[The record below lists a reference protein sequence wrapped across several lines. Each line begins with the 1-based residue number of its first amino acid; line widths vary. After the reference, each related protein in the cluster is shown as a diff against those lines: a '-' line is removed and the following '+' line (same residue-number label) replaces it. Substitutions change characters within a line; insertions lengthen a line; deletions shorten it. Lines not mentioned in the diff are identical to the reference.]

1 MSKKSYLFTFLPL
14 AILLV
19 FLSACAGTPVNYAP
33 TQAERMLDQRVNLIL
48 DDLLTDQHFSAGE
61 MAPATVIPGSA
72 MQSETFSRLEEM
84 LCERLETRLRESHD
98 IFKLSRQNWF
108 ELRAGHSLSFQN
120 QPFSERHRL
129 QSAIIYKVEITA
141 DTVLDRINGTITAQR
156 ADGHHLTG
164 VIASGPLG
172 FGQESLAKR
181 LYYAPANRNPFPEG
195 LEERPFASLDRLAYS
210 LTSELHEAYLNGLK
224 VGGQKVSDREVKVL
238 LYTTSQH
245 HPTGLTQEIQSAL
258 QQALISQNGFTCV
271 VSQQDLA
278 PALQQIDFYSWN
290 SHLFKP
296 VELPQFEPG
305 TVLLMADIGRIF
317 KNNTISLALR
327 AIWRTDPL
335 EDQQG
340 NLVAESG
347 SGTYVSGFT
356 AKAYFDG
363 EQLRRRYGTR
373 YQTPVRTTTR
383 KRQPQQK
390 IHRAREPW
398 SGPTTDINLCF
409 YDFTEVLANR
419 IYPVLNQAPG
429 VTWLRRADEL
439 CDRDSNCLCYE
450 LWYNGTREDISA
462 WLRQYLRT
470 SKSVNFRLTSNG
482 PGRIEVH
489 FDGGF
494 K

>member
-1 MSKKSYLFTFLPL
+1 MSRKSQLSFLPL
-14 AILLV
+14 VLLLL

-48 DDLLTDQHFSAGE
+48 DDLLGDQKFSAGE
-61 MAPATVIPGSA
+61 MAPAAVVPGSA
-72 MQSETFSRLEEM
+72 LQGETFSRLEEM

-108 ELRAGHSLSFQN
+108 ELRAGRALTFQD
-120 QPFSERHRL
+120 QPPAERQRL
-129 QSAIIYKVEITA
+129 RSAIIYQVEITA
-141 DTVLDRINGTITAQR
+141 DTVLDRINGTITAQG

-164 VIASGPLG
+164 VVASGPLG
-172 FGQESLAKR
+172 FGQDSLARR
-181 LYYAPANRNPFPEG
+181 LYYAPANRNPYPEG

-210 LTSELHEAYLNGLK
+210 LTSELREAYFNGLK
-224 VGGQKVSDREVKVL
+224 VGGQKVADREVKVL

-258 QQALISQNGFTCV
+258 QQALIGQSGFTCV
-271 VSQQDLA
+271 VSRQDLA
-278 PALQQIDFYSWN
+278 PALRQIDFYNWN
-290 SHLFKP
+290 SHIFKA
-296 VELPQFEPG
+296 VDLPQFEPG
-305 TVLLMADIGRIF
+305 TVLLMADIGSVF
-317 KNNTISLALR
+317 KNNILSLSLR

-340 NLVAESG
+340 NLIAESG

-363 EQLRRRYGTR
+363 AQLRRRYGTR
-373 YQTPVRTTTR
+373 YQAPTGTTR
-383 KRQPQQK
+383 HQQQPPRK

-398 SGPTTDINLCF
+398 SGPSTDINLCF
-409 YDFTEVLANR
+409 YDFTETLAHR

-439 CDRDSNCLCYE
+439 CDRESNCLCYE